1 MTKSIFIENCDI
13 DDVIENAMGKLNQG
27 KKFWVLPFK
36 KIESTSDA
44 LSAACR
50 SISKRK
56 EIYSASK
63 FRILRL
69 SETNP
74 LRTMENNI
82 LIFRIYF

>member
-1 MTKSIFIENCDI
+1 MLSKMKWKNWIKNSVGFSFQKNKVDA
-13 DDVIENAMGKLNQG
+13 DVGL
-27 KKFWVLPFK
+27 
-36 KIESTSDA
+36 
-44 LSAACR
+44 AACK

-74 LRTMENNI
+74 LRTMENDI
-82 LIFRIYF
+82 LIFRIYFWRSSMFC